1 MQRVGVYV
9 GLDLVGD
16 GLIKLPFV
24 RALRRAFPGGE
35 LIWIAG
41 EGSSAY
47 AGALAPLM
55 RGPQGRGL
63 LDRVLEE
70 TGTGAGLRRA
80 LGPRLDLLI
89 DTQAH
94 VGTTLALRLLRPRR
108 FVTSAAGY
116 WLSDRRPAGARP
128 RRVVERLLGLLE
140 LATGQAPDASGAVEL
155 PEAARA
161 QAASLLPGDAR
172 RVALVL
178 GAGGRH
184 KAWPLPRHTELA
196 RALLARGIRPVAI
209 AGPAEADM
217 VDAFRDAVPEAAM
230 PLQEVPPAGPELT
243 IALAARCE
251 AGVAGDCG
259 GGHMLAAADIRLVSL
274 FGPTDPAKFAPWC
287 ARNIVLRAQDHGADS
302 MDGIPVAPVLAA
314 LIPAA

>member
-24 RALRRAFPGGE
+24 RALRRAFPQGE
-35 LIWIAG
+35 LTWIAG
-41 EGSSAY
+41 EGASAY

-55 RGPQGRGL
+55 PGL
-63 LDRVLEE
+63 LDRVLER
-70 TGTGAGLRRA
+70 TGTGRA
-80 LGPRLDLLI
+80 LHAALGGRLDLLI

-108 FVTSAAGY
+108 FVSASAGY
-116 WLSDRRPAGARP
+116 WLSDRRPDAARP

-140 LATGQAPDASGAVEL
+140 LATGEAPDASGAVTL

-161 QAASLLPGDAR
+161 LAARLLPGEGR

-178 GAGGRH
+178 GCGGRH
-184 KAWPLPRHTELA
+184 KAWPLERHIELA
-196 RALLARGIRPVAI
+196 RALTGRGVEPVAV
-209 AGPAEADM
+209 AGPAEADLI
-217 VDAFRDAVPEAAM
+217 DAFHAAVPQAWM
-230 PLQEVPPAGPELT
+230 PLQETPPAGPELT
-243 IALAARCE
+243 IALAARCA
-251 AGVAGDCG
+251 AGVAGDGG
-259 GGHMLAAADIRLVSL
+259 GGHMLAAADIALVSL

-287 ARNIVLRAQDHGADS
+287 SRGTILRARDHGADA
-302 MDGIPVAPVLAA
+302 MAAIPVAPVLDAVMSYV
-314 LIPAA
+314 

>member
-1 MQRVGVYV
+1 MNRVGVYV

-24 RALRRAFPGGE
+24 RALRRAFPDAE

-41 EGSSAY
+41 DGASAY

-55 RGPQGRGL
+55 ANDEGRGL
-63 LDRVLEE
+63 LDRVLER
-70 TGTGAGLRRA
+70 TGTGAALRRA
-80 LGPRLDLLI
+80 LGDRLDLLI

-108 FVTSAAGY
+108 FVTAAAGY
-116 WLSDRRPAGARP
+116 WLSDRRPRGQRP

-140 LATGQAPDASGAVEL
+140 LATGQKPDASGAVEL
-155 PEAARA
+155 PAASRA
-161 QAASLLPGDAR
+161 QAAALLPGEAH

-184 KAWPLPRHTELA
+184 KAWPLARHIELA
-196 RALLARGIRPVAI
+196 HALAARGIQPVAI
-209 AGPAEADM
+209 AGPAEADLITP
-217 VDAFRDAVPEAAM
+217 FRDAVPDAAM
-230 PLQEVPPAGPELT
+230 PLQAIAPAGPDLT
-243 IALAARCE
+243 IALAARCA

-259 GGHMLAAADIRLVSL
+259 GGHMLAAADIPLVSL
-274 FGPTDPAKFAPWC
+274 FGPTSPDKFAPWC
-287 ARNIVLRAQDHGADS
+287 TSNTILRAQDHGAAT
-302 MDGIPVAPVLAA
+302 MDAIPVAPVLAA
-314 LIPAA
+314 LIPSA

>member
-1 MQRVGVYV
+1 MERVGVYV

-24 RALRRAFPGGE
+24 RALRRSFPEAE

-41 EGSSAY
+41 QGRSAY
-47 AGALAPLM
+47 AGALAPLV
-55 RGPQGRGL
+55 PGL

-70 TGTGAGLRRA
+70 AGTGSALRRA
-80 LGPRLDLLI
+80 LGFRLDLLI

-108 FVTSAAGY
+108 FVSAAAGY
-116 WLSDRRPAGARP
+116 WLSDRRPRAARP
-128 RRVVERLLGLLE
+128 RRVVERLLLLLE
-140 LATGQAPDASGAVEL
+140 LATGQKPDASGAVEL

-161 QAASLLPGDAR
+161 QAAALLPGEGR

-184 KAWPLPRHTELA
+184 KAWPLAHHVELA
-196 RALLARGIRPVAI
+196 HGLAARGIQPVAI
-209 AGPAEADM
+209 AGPAEADL
-217 VDAFRDAVPEAAM
+217 VEAFRDAVPQAAM
-230 PLQEVPPAGPELT
+230 PLQAAPPAGPELT
-243 IALAARCE
+243 IALAARCG

-259 GGHMLAAADIRLVSL
+259 GGHMLAAADIPLVSL
-274 FGPTDPAKFAPWC
+274 FGPTSPEKFAPWC
-287 ARNIVLRAQDHGADS
+287 TRNTIVRAQDYGAAT
-302 MDGIPVAPVLAA
+302 MDAIPVSAVLAA
-314 LIPAA
+314 LIPFA

>member
-1 MQRVGVYV
+1 MQRIGVYV

-24 RALRRAFPGGE
+24 RALRRAFPAAE

-41 EGSSAY
+41 EGRSAY

-55 RGPQGRGL
+55 PAL
-63 LDRVLEE
+63 LDRVLEQS
-70 TGTGAGLRRA
+70 GTGAGLRRA

-108 FVTSAAGY
+108 FVTAAAGY
-116 WLSDRRPAGARP
+116 WLSDRRPQAARP
-128 RRVVERLLGLLE
+128 RRVVERLLLLLE
-140 LATGQAPDASGAVEL
+140 LATGREPDASGAVE
-155 PEAARA
+155 PPASASA
-161 QAASLLPGDAR
+161 QAAALLPGEAR
-172 RVALVL
+172 RIALVL

-184 KAWPLPRHTELA
+184 KAWPLARHIELA
-196 RALLARGIRPVAI
+196 RALVARGIEPVAI
-209 AGPAEADM
+209 AGPAEADL
-217 VDAFRDAVPEAAM
+217 VGAFRDAVPEAAM
-230 PLQEVPPAGPELT
+230 PLQQVPPAGPELT
-243 IALAARCE
+243 IALAARCA

-259 GGHMLAAADIRLVSL
+259 GGHMLAAADIALVSL

-287 ARNIVLRAQDHGADS
+287 ARGTIVRAQDHGGEA
-302 MDGIPVAPVLAA
+302 MGAIPLAAVLAA
-314 LIPAA
+314 LIPCA

>member
-24 RALRRAFPGGE
+24 RALRRAFPAAE

-41 EGSSAY
+41 DGRSAY

-55 RGPQGRGL
+55 PGL
-63 LDRVLEE
+63 LDRVLEQ
-70 TGTGAGLRRA
+70 TGTGGRLRRA
-80 LGPRLDLLI
+80 LGPRLDLVI

-108 FVTSAAGY
+108 FVTAAAGY
-116 WLSDRRPAGARP
+116 WLSDRRPRGNRP
-128 RRVVERLLGLLE
+128 RRVVERLLGLLQ
-140 LATGQAPDASGAVEL
+140 LATGQQPDASGAVAL
-155 PEAARA
+155 PATVRA
-161 QAASLLPGDAR
+161 QAAALLPGAAH

-184 KAWPLPRHTELA
+184 KAWPLACHIELA
-196 RALLARGIRPVAI
+196 RALADRGILPVAI
-209 AGPAEADM
+209 AGPAEADLIG
-217 VDAFRDAVPEAAM
+217 AFRDAVPQAAM
-230 PLQEVPPAGPELT
+230 PLQAAAAAGPDLT
-243 IALAARCE
+243 IALAARCA

-259 GGHMLAAADIRLVSL
+259 GGHMLAAADIPLVSL

-287 ARNIVLRAQDHGADS
+287 ARNSIIRAQDHGAET
-302 MDGIPVAPVLAA
+302 MEAIPVAAVLAA

>member
-1 MQRVGVYV
+1 MHRVGVYV

-24 RALRRAFPGGE
+24 RALRRAFPEAE

-41 EGSSAY
+41 EGRSAY

-55 RGPQGRGL
+55 PGL
-63 LDRVLEE
+63 LDRVVERS
-70 TGTGAGLRRA
+70 GTGAGLRRA

-89 DTQAH
+89 DTQTH

-108 FVTSAAGY
+108 FVTAAAGY
-116 WLSDRRPAGARP
+116 WLSDRRPRALRP
-128 RRVVERLLGLLE
+128 RRVVERLLLLLE
-140 LATGQAPDASGAVEL
+140 LATGREPDASGAVEL
-155 PEAARA
+155 PASAKA
-161 QAASLLPGDAR
+161 QAAALLPGEVR

-184 KAWPLPRHTELA
+184 KAWPLGRHIELA
-196 RALLARGIRPVAI
+196 RALVVRGIEPVAI
-209 AGPAEADM
+209 AGPAEADL
-217 VDAFRDAVPEAAM
+217 VGAFREAVPEAAM
-230 PLQEVPPAGPELT
+230 PLQQIPPAGPELT
-243 IALAARCE
+243 IALAARCA

-259 GGHMLAAADIRLVSL
+259 GGHMLAAADIALVSL

-287 ARNIVLRAQDHGADS
+287 AHSTIVRAQDHGGPDMAA
-302 MDGIPVAPVLAA
+302 IPLAAVLAA
-314 LIPAA
+314 LTPFV

>member
-16 GLIKLPFV
+16 GLIKLPFA
-24 RALRRAFPGGE
+24 RALRRAFPEGE

-41 EGSSAY
+41 DGRSAF

-55 RGPQGRGL
+55 HGPQGRAL
-63 LDRVLEE
+63 LDRVLEQ
-70 TGTGAGLRRA
+70 TGIGSGLRRA

-108 FVTSAAGY
+108 FVSAAAGY
-116 WLSDRRPAGARP
+116 WLSDCRPRGDRP
-128 RRVVERLLGLLE
+128 RRVVERLLLLLE
-140 LATGQAPDASGAVEL
+140 LATGVKPDASGAVEL

-161 QAASLLPGDAR
+161 QAAALLPGEER
-172 RVALVL
+172 RVVLVL

-184 KAWPLPRHTELA
+184 KAWPLARHIALA
-196 RALLARGIRPVAI
+196 HALAARGIRPVAI
-209 AGPAEADM
+209 AGPAEGDL
-217 VDAFRDAVPEAAM
+217 VGAFRDAVPGAAM
-230 PLQEVPPAGPELT
+230 PLQEAAPAGPELT

-287 ARNIVLRAQDHGADS
+287 ARNTILRAQDYGAAG
-302 MDGIPVAPVLAA
+302 MEAIPLAPVLAA
-314 LIPAA
+314 LIPSA

>member
-1 MQRVGVYV
+1 MQIVGVYV

-24 RALRRAFPGGE
+24 RALRRAFPEAE

-41 EGSSAY
+41 DGRSAY

-55 RGPQGRGL
+55 PGL

-70 TGTGAGLRRA
+70 TGTGAALRRA
-80 LGPRLDLLI
+80 LGRRLDLLI

-108 FVTSAAGY
+108 FVSSAAGY
-116 WLSDRRPAGARP
+116 WLSDRRPRGERPRRPRP
-128 RRVVERLLGLLE
+128 RRVVDRLLGLLE
-140 LATGQAPDASGAVEL
+140 LATGQKPDASGAVEL

-161 QAASLLPGDAR
+161 QAASLLPGEAR

-184 KAWPLPRHTELA
+184 KAWPLVRHIELA
-196 RALLARGIRPVAI
+196 LALAAQGIQPVAI
-209 AGPAEADM
+209 AGPAEADLI
-217 VDAFRDAVPEAAM
+217 DEFRAAVPGAAM
-230 PLQEVPPAGPELT
+230 PLQAIPPAGPALT

-259 GGHMLAAADIRLVSL
+259 GGHMLAAADIKLVSL
-274 FGPTDPAKFAPWC
+274 FGPTSPEKFAPWC
-287 ARNIVLRAQDHGADS
+287 TSNIILRAQDYGADS
-302 MDGIPVAPVLAA
+302 MDAIPIAPVLAA
-314 LIPAA
+314 LIPSA

>member
-1 MQRVGVYV
+1 MHRVGVYV

-24 RALRRAFPGGE
+24 RALRRAFPDAE
-35 LIWIAG
+35 LTWIAG
-41 EGSSAY
+41 DGRSAY

-55 RGPQGRGL
+55 RSREGNGL

-70 TGTGAGLRRA
+70 TGTGARLRRA

-108 FVTSAAGY
+108 FVSAAAGY
-116 WLSDRRPAGARP
+116 WLSDRRPRGDRP
-128 RRVVERLLGLLE
+128 RRVVERLLLLLE
-140 LATGQAPDASGAVEL
+140 LATGVKPDASGAVEL
-155 PEAARA
+155 PAAARA
-161 QAASLLPGDAR
+161 RAAALLPGEER

-184 KAWPLPRHTELA
+184 KAWPLARHIELA
-196 RALLARGIRPVAI
+196 HALAARGIRPVAI

-217 VDAFRDAVPEAAM
+217 VDAFRDAVPGAAM
-230 PLQEVPPAGPELT
+230 PLQETAPAGPELT

-287 ARNIVLRAQDHGADS
+287 ARNTILRAQDYGAES
-302 MDGIPVAPVLAA
+302 MDAIPHAPVLAA
-314 LIPAA
+314 LIPSA